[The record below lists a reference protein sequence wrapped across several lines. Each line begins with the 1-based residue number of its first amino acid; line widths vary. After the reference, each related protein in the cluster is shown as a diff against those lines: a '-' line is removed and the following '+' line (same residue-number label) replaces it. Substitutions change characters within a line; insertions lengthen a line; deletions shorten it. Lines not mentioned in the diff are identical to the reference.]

1 MAAVPL
7 TPSRLHGADIA
18 RTASVGL
25 HTRKL
30 RATLSALGIMIGI
43 AAMVGV
49 LGLSESSKSD
59 LLAQLDRL
67 GTNLLTVQAG
77 TGIGLGSGELPAEAA
92 GMIARI
98 GPVET
103 TSSISS
109 VGGASVYRNDLI
121 PSGQTSGLTVQ
132 AVDLN
137 LLDTLAGSVADGR
150 FLDEA
155 SGAFPT
161 TVLGSVAAER
171 LGIREVTGTQQVW
184 LGDQWFTVIGIL
196 DQFELNG
203 DLDRAALVGMVAA
216 EEYLDHDNVPTSIMV
231 RSDPDHVDDVMA
243 VLAATANPENPD
255 EIEVARPTDAL
266 EAKEAADDAFTAL
279 FLGLGA
285 VALLVGGVGIA
296 NVMVISVLERRSE
309 IGHPGPRGGAAAG
322 GHRRHRGS
330 GVGSRRHHGVRQ
342 VPWLGNPRP
351 TDRHGGGDG
360 GGAAHR
366 RRGRALSGDQGGTHV
381 THRGAADRMT
391 HPGLRRERA
400 GNGLRVQG
408 HWSAAASAAIAA
420 GAGRSGGR

>member
-137 LLDTLAGSVADGR
+137 LLGTLAGSVADGR

-196 DQFELNG
+196 DQFELNP

-216 EEYLDHDNVPTSIMV
+216 DEYLDHDNVPTSIMV
-231 RSDPDHVDDVMA
+231 RSDPDYVDDVMA

-309 IGHPGPRGGAAAG
+309 IGLRRALGATKRHIATQFLGEALLLAVIGGIGGVALGAVVTTGYARFRGWGTLVPPIAMVGGMAAALLIG
-322 GHRRHRGS
+322 AVAGLYPAIRAARMS
-330 GVGSRRHHGVRQ
+330 
-342 VPWLGNPRP
+342 P
-351 TDRHGGGDG
+351 TE
-360 GGAAHR
+360 
-366 RRGRALSGDQGGTHV
+366 ALRTG
-381 THRGAADRMT
+381 
-391 HPGLRRERA
+391 
-400 GNGLRVQG
+400 
-408 HWSAAASAAIAA
+408 
-420 GAGRSGGR
+420 